1 MVGQMEGISMA
12 GRVLMCSGC
21 HVTAPGGDYIFHGRE
36 TSGALG
42 SGSATLTRR
51 AFGALA
57 GVSALFILMPW
68 GVRAAHAQTLP
79 GALVSS
85 DWLRTKL
92 GSPDLVV
99 VELRSAAG
107 GPFAGAHIPGALVSP
122 YPGRWQVDR
131 AGIPWSRPA
140 PEDVAALLGGLEI
153 GPGKRVVLVPMG
165 NDATELGA
173 ATWPYWLVRYSG
185 HAGVALL
192 DGGLNAWLADQTNPR
207 DAEARQAQPVAFTTV
222 TDESILI
229 STADVAG
236 RLHGTTVILD
246 ARSPDQYAGTSV
258 SSLVVRAGHIPG
270 AINLPFFAVYDS
282 GSNRLKPVDDLRA
295 IAEQLVPNRE
305 VEIIV
310 YCNTGHWSSIVWF
323 ALHEVLGY
331 RTARLYEDS
340 MAGWSR
346 EPTLP
351 LTLGS
356 AP

>member
-1 MVGQMEGISMA
+1 MTSR
-12 GRVLMCSGC
+12 RV
-21 HVTAPGGDYIFHGRE
+21 
-36 TSGALG
+36 SGALP
-42 SGSATLTRR
+42 SGAATLTRR
-51 AFGALA
+51 AFGAVA
-57 GVSALFILMPW
+57 GASALLTLMPW
-68 GVRAAHAQTLP
+68 GGRAARAQTLP

-85 DWLRTKL
+85 DWLRARL

-99 VELRSAAG
+99 IELRSAAG
-107 GPFAGAHIPGALVSP
+107 GPFAGAHIPGALVSA

-153 GPGKRVVLVPMG
+153 GPGKSVVLVPMG
-165 NDATELGA
+165 TDATELGA

-185 HAGVALL
+185 HAGIALL

-207 DAEARQAQPVAFTTV
+207 DAEARQAQPVAFMGE
-222 TDESILI
+222 TDESILV
-229 STADVAG
+229 STAEVAA
-236 RLHGTTVILD
+236 RLNTSTVILD
-246 ARSPDQYAGTSV
+246 ARSPDQYAGTSL

-270 AINLPFFAVYDS
+270 AINLPFSAVYDS
-282 GSNRLKPVDDLRA
+282 GRNRLKPVEDLRA
-295 IAEQLVPNRE
+295 IAEQNVPDRE
-305 VEIIV
+305 AEIIV

-323 ALHEVLGY
+323 ALHELLAY

-346 EPTLP
+346 DPALP
-351 LTLGS
+351 MTLGP